1 MTDWGLVF
9 LGIIALATLVMAL
22 IQVGVIVVTARL
34 AKQAQ
39 QAVARAQEAL
49 TTAQQT
55 ISSVREEIRPLIA
68 TATAIGEEASRAATL
83 ATAQVQK
90 VDRLVTD
97 LTTRVDETSTLVQQ
111 AIITPAREGLAI
123 VAALKATLGA
133 LRAGADWR
141 RRTSRSEEEDPLF
154 IG

>member
-1 MTDWGLVF
+1 GRPAGTRVSESPARDLELRGRAWPRSLQPGARRHTTGAGDAGHVVTDWGLVF
-9 LGIIALATLVMAL
+9 LGVIALATLAMAL

-39 QAVARAQEAL
+39 QAVAKAHETL

-55 ISSVREEIRPLIA
+55 ISSVREGFGPLIA
-68 TATAIGEEASRAATL
+68 TATAIAEEASRAATL

-97 LTTRVDETSTLVQQ
+97 LTAPV
-111 AIITPAREGLAI
+111 G
-123 VAALKATLGA
+123 
-133 LRAGADWR
+133 
-141 RRTSRSEEEDPLF
+141 
-154 IG
+154 